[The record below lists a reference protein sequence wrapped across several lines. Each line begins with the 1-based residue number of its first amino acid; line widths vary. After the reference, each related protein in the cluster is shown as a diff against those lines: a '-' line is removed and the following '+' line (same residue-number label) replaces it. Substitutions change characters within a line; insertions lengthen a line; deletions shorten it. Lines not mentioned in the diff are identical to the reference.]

1 MKNFLLGL
9 LNFLLGLLI
18 NALYMYVLCPIF
30 IICVMSFLWMPLL
43 FEFKGAFI
51 IGIVISILTL
61 VVAEIVEC
69 KLESY

>member
-1 MKNFLLGL
+1 MR
-9 LNFLLGLLI
+9 NFLLGLLI
-18 NALYMYVLCPIF
+18 NALYMYVLFPIF
-30 IICVMSFLWMPLL
+30 LVGFMSWLWMPLL

-61 VVAEIVEC
+61 VVTDIVEC

>member
-1 MKNFLLGL
+1 MKNFLL
-9 LNFLLGLLI
+9 FLLGLLI

-30 IICVMSFLWMPLL
+30 IICVMSFLWMPIL